1 MNLILGDVERWLR
14 IVHTHVILMHEIA
27 YVRMKYHERIAVPT

>member
-1 MNLILGDVERWLR
+1 MSLMLGDVERWLR

-27 YVRMKYHERIAVPT
+27 YTRTDYNE